1 MKTRIIVAV
10 FGIPVLFA
18 VIFFAPVWALGILVG
33 IIAGR
38 SAWELLRCAEHDMPR
53 RMRWVTS
60 ICAGLVPLASVFFP
74 AGRVYEL
81 SLFALFVYVFCE
93 LMCTFRKETPM
104 ALETATVNLLAG
116 GIMPVLISAIVR
128 LGLREHGPVYVVL
141 PFVTAFSCDA
151 GAYFAGLAFGKRKIT
166 PHLSPHKTLEGCI
179 GGFLSAIVFQLL
191 YGLILRA
198 ADFEVNLAVMAVYG
212 FLGALAC
219 QLGDLC
225 FSSIK
230 RLCGVKDYGTLIP
243 GHGGMLDR
251 FDSMFWVAALTEFL
265 VAWVPAI
272 TKLVP

>member
-10 FGIPVLFA
+10 VGIPILFLI
-18 VIFFAPVWALGILVG
+18 IFLAPVWALGILVG
-33 IIAGR
+33 VIAGR

-81 SLFALFVYVFCE
+81 SLFVLFVYVFCE
-93 LMCTFRKETPM
+93 LMLTFRRETPM
-104 ALETATVNLLAG
+104 ALETATVTLLAG

-151 GAYFAGLAFGKRKIT
+151 GAYFAGLAFGKLKIT
-166 PHLSPHKTLEGCI
+166 PHLSPNKTLEGCI

-225 FSSIK
+225 FSAIK
-230 RLCGVKDYGTLIP
+230 RLCGVKDYGTMIP

-272 TKLVP
+272 TKIVP

>member
-1 MKTRIIVAV
+1 MKTRILVAV
-10 FGIPVLFA
+10 IAIPILFLI
-18 VIFFAPVWALGILVG
+18 IFFAPIWVLGILVG
-33 IIAGR
+33 VIAGR

-60 ICAGLVPLASVFFP
+60 VCAGCVPFASVFFP

-81 SLFALFVYVFCE
+81 ALFALFVYVFCE
-93 LMCTFRKETPM
+93 LMLTFRKETQM
-104 ALETATVNLLAG
+104 SLETATVNLLAG

-151 GAYFAGLAFGKRKIT
+151 GAYFAGLGLGKRKIT
-166 PHLSPHKTLEGCI
+166 PHLSPSKTLAGAI
-179 GGFLSAIVFQLL
+179 GGFVSAIVFQLL

-198 ADFEVNLAVMAVYG
+198 ADFEVKLAVMAVYG
-212 FLGALAC
+212 FLGALFC

-225 FSSIK
+225 FSAIK

-251 FDSMFWVAALTEFL
+251 FDSMFWTAALIELL

-272 TKLVP
+272 TK

>member
-10 FGIPVLFA
+10 IGIPVLFA
-18 VIFFAPVWALGILVG
+18 IIFFAPIWVLGILVG
-33 IIAGR
+33 VIAGR
-38 SAWELLRCAEHDMPR
+38 CAWELMRATERSAPLRI
-53 RMRWVTS
+53 RWVTTAFGFC
-60 ICAGLVPLASVFFP
+60 IPFGIVFFP
-74 AGRVYEL
+74 AARVYEL
-81 SLFALFVYVFCE
+81 ALFLLFAYVLCE
-93 LMCTFRKETPM
+93 LMLSFRKPDHLP
-104 ALETATVNLLAG
+104 LEAITVALLAG
-116 GIMPVLISAIVR
+116 GIMPVLLSAIVR

-151 GAYFAGLAFGKRKIT
+151 GAYFAGLALGKRKIT
-166 PHLSPHKTLEGCI
+166 PHLSPNKTLAGAI
-179 GGFLSAIVFQLL
+179 GGFVSAVVFQLL

-198 ADFEVNLAVMAVYG
+198 AGFEVNLAVMAVYG

-225 FSSIK
+225 FSAIK
-230 RLCGVKDYGTLIP
+230 RLCGVKDYGTMIP

-272 TKLVP
+272 TK